1 MNKNLKRRLYAIAL
15 AGVLLTTP
23 KITAY
28 ADEVDMTPIDI
39 DSAISELVPG
49 YSDNNNND
57 NNNDNNNNN
66 NDNNNAN
73 NNDNNNANNNDKNVN
88 NNANNNDNNAN
99 NNDNNANNN
108 NNNNNNNNDKE
119 TKNNSSNSEECKHV
133 YTSAADDVINQKTP
147 SCTESGSYDEVYY
160 CEKCGAKEIRHY
172 EIPAPGHK
180 WDGGTKIVTS
190 NGYEIIYHCTNK
202 GCDATTNKTYEN
214 TPTEP
219 TKPTT
224 PTEPGNKNV
233 PKTGDDSHIYE
244 CAGVMVASALGIAA
258 TTAAYNNQEKQKQ
271 KYKGKYL
278 SKRK

>member
-49 YSDNNNND
+49 YSDSNNNN

-66 NDNNNAN
+66 NNDNNNSNNNENNNSNNNSNNNDNNSNNNAN
-73 NNDNNNANNNDKNVN
+73 NDNNNND
-88 NNANNNDNNAN
+88 
-99 NNDNNANNN
+99 
-108 NNNNNNNNDKE
+108 NNNNNNNDKE

-133 YTSAADDVINQKTP
+133 YPSAADDVINQKTP

-160 CEKCGAKEIRHY
+160 CEKCGTKEIRHY

-180 WDGGTKIVTS
+180 WDGGTKTVTS
-190 NGYEIIYHCTNK
+190 NGYEVIYHCTNK
-202 GCDATTNKTYEN
+202 GCDATTKKTYEN

-224 PTEPGNKNV
+224 PTEPGKPNV

>member
-57 NNNDNNNNN
+57 NNNANNANNNANNNDNN

-73 NNDNNNANNNDKNVN
+73 NNDNNNANNNDN
-88 NNANNNDNNAN
+88 NNANNNNNNA
-99 NNDNNANNN
+99 N

-133 YTSAADDVINQKTP
+133 YPSVADDVINQKTP

-190 NGYEIIYHCTNK
+190 NGYEVIYHCTNK
-202 GCDATTNKTYEN
+202 GCDATTKKTYEN

-219 TKPTT
+219 KPTKPTT
-224 PTEPGNKNV
+224 PTEAGKPNV

-244 CAGVMVASALGIAA
+244 CVGVMVASALGIAA